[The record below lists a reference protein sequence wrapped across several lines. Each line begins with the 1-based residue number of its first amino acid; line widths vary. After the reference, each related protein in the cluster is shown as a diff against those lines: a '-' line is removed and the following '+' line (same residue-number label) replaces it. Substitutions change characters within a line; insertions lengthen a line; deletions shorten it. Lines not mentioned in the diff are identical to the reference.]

1 MNQQLQII
9 NHNGQL
15 LADSREVATMIEVRH
30 SNLIRSITGYVAILE
45 NSKLSSQD
53 FFIPSTYKVDGNNKV
68 YDSFL
73 LTRKGCDMVANKM
86 TGEKGVLF
94 TAAYVTKFEE
104 MEQQLNPFN
113 NLSPE
118 LKSIFIVDNKV
129 QKLESKI
136 AEVETKVDTQITL
149 DSGRQYRLQK
159 AIKVKVC
166 SIEPN
171 KDERGELFRQIHRE
185 IKDRW
190 QVSSYKDV
198 LKTELQ
204 EVLNYIAAWKPV
216 KKGA

>member
-53 FFIPSTYKVDGNNKV
+53 FFIPSTYKVDGNNKI